1 MEVLYQDDL
10 TKILNII
17 KNRGNNDLK
26 DKNNNI
32 NKDNENIIIYQK
44 EEKNNIGD
52 NDDIIINTKK
62 ILINKDTNLISRL
75 NINRRQKS
83 NNSNKNINRNKNKNK
98 NNSSKKSNNSNK
110 TNTYESVLRKL
121 RMVRDI
127 DDRKFNRNTVK
138 TDVLNKLYTMNSSR
152 INKILHNGI
161 ETFNDYN
168 DVVSDMT
175 ININLSEK
183 ENILDYN
190 MEKFISIIEKTV
202 SKDNRRKTVL
212 FDIVISK
219 GTNKNTNK
227 EFRHVLVVSLKYNI
241 VKMIHLIPYLQDFFN
256 LKDEEKV
263 FILNSI
269 TGLMPIINGI
279 VIDANP
285 KKYNGIIYLNPYN
298 VLNYLD
304 KKGNKLKKCFDKQTC
319 VEWSILISILLLR
332 KNICSLYYEKDDLIS
347 LYEDM
352 IKYKSRIILQFWNII
367 DDNLKK
373 SEKIENKNSKN
384 NIQTT
389 VKPEYNLVNVTLVE
403 NTDDESESDE
413 EENNEDIINN
423 DENNDS
429 DNAYIEL
436 DGNIKEINNTNNT
449 NKNKNKKNKNKKV
462 IVNSSVN
469 TMNMNIEKLSSLIN

>member
-1 MEVLYQDDL
+1 MNNTIYEDELE
-10 TKILNII
+10 KILNSI
-17 KNRGNNDLK
+17 KD
-26 DKNNNI
+26 
-32 NKDNENIIIYQK
+32 ENIDLVQDNHENHDDVGSIIHQSDNQ
-44 EEKNNIGD
+44 EKN
-52 NDDIIINTKK
+52 INTKK

-75 NINRRQKS
+75 NINRGQKS
-83 NNSNKNINRNKNKNK
+83 NNTNKNVNK

-110 TNTYESVLRKL
+110 INTYESVLRKL
-121 RMVRDI
+121 NMVRDI

-138 TDVLNKLYTMNSSR
+138 TDVLNKLYTMQSRR

-175 ININLSEK
+175 INIDLSDK
-183 ENILDYN
+183 ENTLKYD
-190 MEKFISIIEKTV
+190 ESRFKSIIEKTV

-212 FDIVISK
+212 FDIVI
-219 GTNKNTNK
+219 NKNNNNNT
-227 EFRHVLVVSLKYNI
+227 EVRHVLVVSLKYNI

-279 VIDANP
+279 AIDANP

-304 KKGNKLKKCFDKQTC
+304 KKGKKLKKCFDKQTC

-373 SEKIENKNSKN
+373 SEKIDNKNNKN
-384 NIQTT
+384 NTQINT
-389 VKPEYNLVNVTLVE
+389 KPEYNLVNVTLVE
-403 NTDDESESDE
+403 NTDDETDSDSDSDENE
-413 EENNEDIINN
+413 EENTK
-423 DENNDS
+423 ENN
-429 DNAYIEL
+429 NKGYIEL
-436 DGNIKEINNTNNT
+436 NGEVTENNTNNT
-449 NKNKNKKNKNKKV
+449 NNNTNNKNKKNNKNKNKK
-462 IVNSSVN
+462 ITVNSSVN
-469 TMNMNIEKLSSLIN
+469 TMNIQNILSSIN